1 MKILR
6 SVLLFCLLG
15 LGLPSTVKA
24 EYTIQGTVNFLD
36 DWQPTIYL
44 AAIDKLD
51 KLTDY
56 YRTSADLVV
65 SVAPIQTDGSFVLTG
80 DNLPSESR
88 FYRLYLL
95 KEDNREY
102 ETCLFVGV
110 NDHNFIHLI
119 LNNDSQL
126 EIIADE
132 GAYSPFG
139 NYKIEGDGENQAMR
153 QLADIVYPSFDF
165 YKFQFQT
172 ERKFSEEKLHQNLK
186 NFSDT
191 CHYPIVSLAAV
202 VNTNF
207 DQYFET
213 DRYFYEDFGERLK
226 KEFPHS
232 SYTKNYFRK
241 LNYYGFEETAIL
253 PNWVF
258 WSIGLLAISLLI
270 MSGLAFYFYKKL
282 SNKSSVSAARPSTE
296 SIAEL
301 YDKLTLK
308 EREILAL
315 IQEGKANKEIANQLF
330 IGVSTVKSHINKI
343 YSKIGASN
351 RKEAQSI
358 ARKEFQ

>member
-1 MKILR
+1 MKMLR
-6 SVLLFCLLG
+6 SILFFGLLIF
-15 LGLPSTVKA
+15 GLPFTIQAK
-24 EYTIQGTVNFLD
+24 YTIQGTVNFID

-65 SVAPIQTDGSFVLTG
+65 SAAPIQTDGSFILTG

-95 KEDNREY
+95 KEDSREY

-126 EIIADE
+126 KITADQ

-139 NYKIEGDGENQAMR
+139 NYQINGDGKNQAMR
-153 QLADIVYPSFDF
+153 ALADIVYPSFDF

-172 ERKFSEEKLHQNLK
+172 KRKLSEEKLQQNLK
-186 NFSDT
+186 YFSDT

-202 VNTNF
+202 VNTDF

-213 DRYFYEDFGERLK
+213 DRYFYEDFGERLQ
-226 KEFPHS
+226 KELPKS

-241 LNYYGFEETAIL
+241 LNYYGFEETTSL
-253 PNWVF
+253 PSWVF
-258 WSIGLLAISLLI
+258 WSIGLLIVSLLT
-270 MSGLAFYFYKKL
+270 MSGLAFYFYKKFKDNNL
-282 SNKSSVSAARPSTE
+282 PNSTKSTTE
-296 SIAEL
+296 SVEAL

-308 EREILAL
+308 EREILGL
-315 IQEGKANKEIANQLF
+315 IKEGKANKEIANQLF

-343 YSKIGASN
+343 YSKLEVRS
-351 RKEAQSI
+351 RKEVVSKI
-358 ARKEFQ
+358 KNL

>member
-1 MKILR
+1 MKMLR
-6 SVLLFCLLG
+6 TILLFGLLTCY
-15 LGLPSTVKA
+15 LPFTVQA
-24 EYTIQGTVNFLD
+24 TYTIQGTVNLLD
-36 DWQPTIYL
+36 EWQPTVYL

-65 SVAPIQTDGSFVLTG
+65 SIAPIQADGSFILTG

-95 KEDNREY
+95 KEDSREY

-110 NDHNFIHLI
+110 NDHNFLHLI
-119 LNNDSQL
+119 LDNDSQID
-126 EIIADE
+126 IIADE

-139 NYKIEGDGENQAMR
+139 NYQIKGDGANKAMR
-153 QLADIVYPSFDF
+153 QLADVVYPSFDF

-186 NFSDT
+186 YFSDT
-191 CHYPIVSLAAV
+191 CSYSIVSLAAV
-202 VNTNF
+202 VNTDF
-207 DQYFET
+207 DYYFET

-226 KEFPHS
+226 SELPHS

-241 LNYYGFEETAIL
+241 LNYYGFEETVAL
-253 PNWVF
+253 PNWVY
-258 WSIGLLAISLLI
+258 WSIGLLVVSLLTVG
-270 MSGLAFYFYKKL
+270 SLAFYFYKKTIA
-282 SNKSSVSAARPSTE
+282 SPSIGDTTTPKNV
-296 SIAEL
+296 AEL

-308 EREILAL
+308 EREILGL
-315 IQEGKANKEIANQLF
+315 IKEGKANKEIASQLF

-343 YSKIGASN
+343 YSKLEVRS
-351 RKEAQSI
+351 RKEVVSKI
-358 ARKEFQ
+358 KNL

>member
-1 MKILR
+1 MKMLR
-6 SVLLFCLLG
+6 SILFFGLLIF
-15 LGLPSTVKA
+15 GLPFMVQAKYA
-24 EYTIQGTVNFLD
+24 IEGRVNFID

-65 SVAPIQTDGSFVLTG
+65 SVAPIQTDGSFILTG

-119 LNNDSQL
+119 LHNDSQL
-126 EIIADE
+126 KITADKD
-132 GAYSPFG
+132 AYSPFG
-139 NYKIEGDGENQAMR
+139 NYQINGDGENKAMR

-172 ERKFSEEKLHQNLK
+172 ERKLSEEKLQQNLK
-186 NFSDT
+186 YFSDT
-191 CHYPIVSLAAV
+191 CRYPIVSLAAV
-202 VNTNF
+202 VNT
-207 DQYFET
+207 DMDHYFET

-226 KEFPHS
+226 KDLPHS

-241 LNYYGFEETAIL
+241 LNYYGFEQTSSL

-258 WSIGLLAISLLI
+258 WSLGLLTFSLLI
-270 MSGLAFYFYKKL
+270 VSGLAFYFYKKL
-282 SNKSSVSAARPSTE
+282 MPSHSETLPKSTTE
-296 SIAEL
+296 NVEAL

-308 EREILAL
+308 EREILGL
-315 IQEGKANKEIANQLF
+315 IQEGKANKEIANQLY

-343 YSKIGASN
+343 YSKLEVSS
-351 RKEAQSI
+351 RKEVVSKI
-358 ARKEFQ
+358 KNL

>member
-1 MKILR
+1 MHR
-6 SVLLFCLLG
+6 SISMLCLLFF
-15 LGLPSTVKA
+15 GLPILVQAKYTVK
-24 EYTIQGTVNFLD
+24 GTVNFLD

-65 SVAPIQTDGSFVLTG
+65 NVAPIQADGSFILTG
-80 DNLPSESR
+80 DNLPTESR

-95 KEDNREY
+95 KEENREY

-119 LNNDSQL
+119 LQNDSQL
-126 EIIADE
+126 EIIADKA
-132 GAYSPFG
+132 AYSPFG
-139 NYKIEGDGENQAMR
+139 NYQINGDGENQAMR
-153 QLADIVYPSFDF
+153 QLADIIYPSFDF

-172 ERKFSEEKLHQNLK
+172 ERKFSEERLHQNLK
-186 NFSDT
+186 YFSDT
-191 CHYPIVSLAAV
+191 CRYPIVSLAAV
-202 VNTNF
+202 VNT
-207 DQYFET
+207 DLDHYFET
-213 DRYFYEDFGERLK
+213 DRYFYEDFGDRLK
-226 KEFPHS
+226 KELSHS

-241 LNYYGFEETAIL
+241 LHYYGFEETTTL

-258 WSIGLLAISLLI
+258 WSIGLLALSFLI
-270 MSGLAFYFYKKL
+270 MSGVAFYFYKK
-282 SNKSSVSAARPSTE
+282 SVTNNSATTPKVSTE
-296 SIAEL
+296 TVADL

-315 IQEGKANKEIANQLF
+315 IKAGKANKEIASQLF

-343 YSKIGASN
+343 YSKLEVRS
-351 RKEAQSI
+351 RKEVVSKI
-358 ARKEFQ
+358 RHL

>member
-1 MKILR
+1 MNMLR
-6 SVLLFCLLG
+6 SILFFGLCAFCL
-15 LGLPSTVKA
+15 PFTAQAK
-24 EYTIQGTVNFLD
+24 YTIQGTVNFVD

-65 SVAPIQTDGSFVLTG
+65 SVAPIQADGSFILTG

-95 KEDNREY
+95 KEDSREY
-102 ETCLFVGV
+102 ETCLFVSV

-119 LNNDSQL
+119 LHNDSQL
-126 EIIADE
+126 KITADQE
-132 GAYSPFG
+132 AYSPFG
-139 NYKIEGDGENQAMR
+139 NYLINGDGENLAMR

-172 ERKFSEEKLHQNLK
+172 ERKLSEEKLQQNLK
-186 NFSDT
+186 YFSDT
-191 CHYPIVSLAAV
+191 CHSPIVSLAAV
-202 VNTNF
+202 VNTDF
-207 DQYFET
+207 DLYFET

-226 KEFPHS
+226 KELPHS

-241 LNYYGFEETAIL
+241 LNYYGFEETNAL
-253 PNWVF
+253 PSWVF
-258 WSIGLLAISLLI
+258 LSLGFFAISLLI
-270 MSGLAFYFYKKL
+270 MSGLTFYFYKK
-282 SNKSSVSAARPSTE
+282 SKTISSTSPPKTTTE
-296 SIAEL
+296 DIANL

-308 EREILAL
+308 EREILGL

-343 YSKIGASN
+343 YSKLEVKS
-351 RKEAQSI
+351 RKEVVS
-358 ARKEFQ
+358 KVKNL